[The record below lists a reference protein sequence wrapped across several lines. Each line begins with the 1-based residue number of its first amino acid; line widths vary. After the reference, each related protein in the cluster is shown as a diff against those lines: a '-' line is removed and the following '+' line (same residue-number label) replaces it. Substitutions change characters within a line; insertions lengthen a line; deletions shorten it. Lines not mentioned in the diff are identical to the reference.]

1 MDRTFSYDMYKFTE
15 KAGEL
20 LPHDAHKIIKHR
32 YQIAAKLSKEKIAL
46 EIGVGQEFGMQS
58 IAKSASKYVGI
69 EYSGENVAYL
79 NQVQSEHV
87 IIHGD
92 AHAMPFSNSEFQ
104 IINALAMIY
113 YLDMERFLKEARR
126 VLSIDGTLFF
136 CTSNKDA
143 PGFVK
148 PPFTTIYY
156 SIPELNNLLH
166 KNGFEAEFF
175 GSFARYKENE
185 GEGFS
190 KFKVFVKNFTKAIIN
205 IFPNGD
211 KLWKSMRNRHLGGL
225 KKLPK
230 NINDIEL
237 DGAWDSDFH
246 VLENDISNTRYRVIY
261 CIAKLKKKHK

>member
-1 MDRTFSYDMYKFTE
+1 MDRTFSYDMHEFTE
-15 KAGEL
+15 KVGEL

-46 EIGVGQEFGMQS
+46 EIGVGQGFGMQS

-69 EYSGENVAYL
+69 EYSSENVAYL
-79 NQVQSEHV
+79 NQAQSEHV
-87 IIHGD
+87 IIQGD
-92 AHAMPFSNSEFQ
+92 AHTMPFSNSEFQ

-156 SIPELNNLLH
+156 SIPELNNLLC

-175 GSFARYKENE
+175 GSFARYEENE
-185 GEGFS
+185 GKGLA
-190 KFKVFVKNFTKAIIN
+190 KFKVFVKNIVKEIIN

-211 KLWKSMRNRHLGGL
+211 NLWTSMRNRHLGGL

-237 DGAWDSDFH
+237 DGPWESDLNA
-246 VLENDISNTRYRVIY
+246 LENTINNSQYRIIY
-261 CIAKLKKKHK
+261 CIAKLKIK

>member
-1 MDRTFSYDMYKFTE
+1 MYVFTE
-15 KAGEL
+15 KVGEF
-20 LPHDAHKIIKHR
+20 LPKDAHQIIKHR
-32 YQIAAKLSKEKIAL
+32 YQIAGHLSKGKSAL
-46 EIGVGQEFGMQS
+46 EVGVGQEFGMQT
-58 IAKSASKYVGI
+58 IAKSASKYTGI
-69 EYSGENVAYL
+69 EYSSKNVAYL
-79 NQVQSEHV
+79 NQSQSDYV
-87 IIHGD
+87 ITHGD

-104 IINALAMIY
+104 IINALAMVY

-126 VLSIDGTLFF
+126 VLCIDGILFF

-148 PPFTTIYY
+148 PPFTTTYY
-156 SIPELNNLLH
+156 SIPELNNLLC

-175 GSFARYKENE
+175 GSFARYKESE

-190 KFKVFVKNFTKAIIN
+190 KFKVFIKNITKAIIN

-225 KKLPK
+225 ERLPE

>member
-1 MDRTFSYDMYKFTE
+1 MDRIFSHDMYEFTE
-15 KAGEL
+15 KVGEL
-20 LPHDAHKIIKHR
+20 LPHDAHQIIKHR
-32 YQIAAKLSKEKIAL
+32 YSIAEELSKGKSTL
-46 EIGVGQEFGMQS
+46 EVGVGQEFGIQS
-58 IAKSASKYVGI
+58 IAKSSSQYTGI
-69 EYSGENVAYL
+69 EYSSENVSYI
-79 NQVQSEHV
+79 NQTYPDYR

-92 AHAMPFSNSEFQ
+92 AHTMPFSNSEFQ

>member
-1 MDRTFSYDMYKFTE
+1 MDKNFSNDMYAFTE
-15 KAGEL
+15 KVGEL

-32 YQIAAKLSKEKIAL
+32 YQISAKLSKEKIAL
-46 EIGVGQEFGMQS
+46 EIGVGQGFGMQS
-58 IAKSASKYVGI
+58 IAKSANKYVGI
-69 EYSGENVAYL
+69 EYSSENVAYL
-79 NQVQSEHV
+79 NQSQSEHV

-92 AHAMPFSNSEFQ
+92 AHTMPFSNSEFQ

-113 YLDMERFLKEARR
+113 YLDMEKFLKEARR
-126 VLSIDGTLFF
+126 VLSIDGILFF

-148 PPFTTIYY
+148 PPFTSIYY
-156 SIPELNNLLH
+156 SIPELNNLLN

-175 GSFARYKENE
+175 GSFARYEENE
-185 GEGFS
+185 S
-190 KFKVFVKNFTKAIIN
+190 KSLAKFKVFVKNIVKEIIN

-237 DGAWDSDFH
+237 DGVWDSDFN
-246 VLENDISNTRYRVIY
+246 VLENDISNTQYRVIY
-261 CIAKLKKKHK
+261 CSAKLKKKYE